1 MAAHISDFSKTP
13 FQILLD
19 LINEQHGTNLPASA
33 VTFNAPTADATT
45 DDAPAHRL
53 GAKVT
58 ASATT
63 GSGYKGSKEFN
74 YHRVALSF
82 MAANEPDL
90 VIETHE
96 ESMHAL
102 IPYLNT
108 TFGINLTTD
117 DIEDTPI
124 PVQQPDVNTQ
134 ITITA
139 KAGSLVF
146 AGSQALT
153 FTLPLVELGS
163 VLTMSTLDG
172 LYPPAPVVEG

>member
-19 LINEQHGTNLPASA
+19 LINEQHGTNLPETA
-33 VTFNAPTADATT
+33 VTFAAPVADAAT

-74 YHRVALSF
+74 YHRVGLTF
-82 MAANEPDL
+82 MEANEPDL
-90 VIETHE
+90 VVETHE
-96 ESMHAL
+96 ASVHAL
-102 IPYLNT
+102 LPFLNT

-124 PVQQPDVNTQ
+124 PVQEPDVMTQ
-134 ITITA
+134 IELVA
-139 KAGSLVF
+139 KADSLVF
-146 AGSQALT
+146 AGKQALT

-163 VLTMSTLDG
+163 VLTMSVLDG
-172 LYPPAPVVEG
+172 LYPPAAVVEE

>member
-19 LINEQHGTNLPASA
+19 LINEQHGTALPETA
-33 VTFNAPTADATT
+33 VTFAAPIADATT

-74 YHRVALSF
+74 YHRVGLSF
-82 MAANEPDL
+82 MDANEPDL
-90 VIETHE
+90 IIETHE
-96 ESMHAL
+96 ASAHAL

-124 PVQQPDVNTQ
+124 PVQEPDVNTQ
-134 ITITA
+134 IELVA
-139 KAGSLVF
+139 KPGSLVF

-172 LYPPAPVVEG
+172 LYPPAAVVE

>member
-33 VTFNAPTADATT
+33 ITFGAPSVDATT
-45 DDAPAHRL
+45 DDVPGHRL
-53 GAKVT
+53 GAKIT

-63 GSGYKGSKEFN
+63 GSGYKGSKEFS

-90 VIETHE
+90 VIETNE
-96 ESMHAL
+96 TSMHAL
-102 IPYLNT
+102 LPFLNT

-117 DIEDTPI
+117 DLEDTPI
-124 PVQQPDVNTQ
+124 PVQQPDVNT
-134 ITITA
+134 TITLVA
-139 KAGSLVF
+139 KATSLVF
-146 AGSQALT
+146 AGSVDLT

-163 VLTMSTLDG
+163 VLTMDTLDG
-172 LYPPAPVVEG
+172 LYPPAPVV